1 VSLTRR
7 VLLGFEKVL
16 GTRGKSPSKGAKSDE
31 YYKIQG
37 DASLVIYD
45 GRRGR
50 NPTIAPPIQIYHPI
64 FDEFTG
70 LVNNPDVQPTVE
82 DLDNVYELMHTLSCI
97 NRQEDDIRRKAH
109 ENIGHI
115 LGTPILEVQNPDNTR
130 PDGVIMVELGKTSIP
145 YVFLE
150 LKREIGEGGCDPTSQ
165 ASLSMKCSWVHKE
178 VGYNRIYFDPA
189 FDF

>member
-1 VSLTRR
+1 MMAGGVETLQSLPLYR
-7 VLLGFEKVL
+7 
-16 GTRGKSPSKGAKSDE
+16 
-31 YYKIQG
+31 
-37 DASLVIYD
+37 
-45 GRRGR
+45 
-50 NPTIAPPIQIYHPI
+50 PIQIYHPI

-97 NRQEDDIRRKAH
+97 NRQEADIRRKAR

-165 ASLSMKCSWVHKE
+165 ASLSIKCS
-178 VGYNRIYFDPA
+178 
-189 FDF
+189 